1 MAYIRYS
8 PPTPKGTVY
17 ATLVDSV
24 RHGAKVEQKYLAN
37 LGRVIDRQKGI
48 FTNRERGIFQYS
60 IESGY
65 ADVSSTYEESAMRSG
80 KTEKL
85 ILDFGDSFI
94 LDKYIR
100 SLPFWDALSKV
111 IPSDSD
117 TLMSLLFYRI
127 LTDKKAY
134 CYADTWWTGNYA
146 SVLFP
151 ASHLKSQQV
160 RRRAKIT

>member
-1 MAYIRYS
+1 LSNGLHKVLAAH
-8 PPTPKGTVY
+8 TKGNC
-17 ATLVDSV
+17 L
-24 RHGAKVEQKYLAN
+24 RHACRQRAAWRKSEQKYLAN

-48 FTNRERGIFQYS
+48 FTKRERGIFQYS

-85 ILDFGDSFI
+85 KLDFGDSFI

-117 TLMSLLFYRI
+117 MKPTGELRTSVYSYYSRPMS
-127 LTDKKAY
+127 
-134 CYADTWWTGNYA
+134 
-146 SVLFP
+146 
-151 ASHLKSQQV
+151 
-160 RRRAKIT
+160 